1 MAGLNLPSLKID
13 ILADGSSAIREIKSV
28 SDAAK
33 EMTRLG
39 GQMTKFTTAPVV
51 AALTAAV
58 GVASDFTET
67 LGKTEV
73 VFGSM
78 TDAVMEWS
86 ETSINAMGMAQ
97 STALEMASTYG
108 DMATGMGLAQGAAA
122 QMSMGMTQLAADIAS
137 FKNKSLSDV
146 NSALTGIFTG
156 ETESLKQLGIVM
168 TQTNLQTFAMQQGIT
183 KQISAMSQAE
193 QVQLRY
199 SYVMAQSANA
209 QGDFARTGDSLA
221 NRTRKLS
228 ETVKEL
234 GASFGTL
241 ISGKVADAV
250 GGLQQAAQWLAEL
263 DDGTKNTI
271 LNVGML
277 VAAAGP
283 LLVVGG
289 KVLTLIT
296 GLKTQ
301 MALLAANPVALVVG
315 GGLAALTALTIAAG
329 KAQKGLDESSKTY
342 QNLKKAVQ
350 GGASGDITIDDTQI
364 KKLEE
369 NPPTITINA
378 DGQNA
383 LDEAQEIAD
392 KLNGDEYDGMIAID
406 GDPEKAETALS
417 ELEAAIAAA
426 EAAMTIDADGN
437 AVLDEGGELDR
448 LKAAIE
454 QVKAIVPITTDP
466 VKKAELETYLTQL
479 ETQLAKFNINVGFEE
494 KEGTDADIQAFKEKI
509 ATLPKNETYSATGEF
524 KISDA
529 TSEVIIEYAQ
539 ALTAAATATGDY
551 AEAVENLNNIVD
563 QETQRKIAEVN
574 KQIAEEAQ
582 YQAAVLA
589 SGGTTQEEASA
600 AVQQAIRD
608 GKEKIR
614 QIEAEAEAQKKLN
627 ETYADGI
634 ERNDAPTAAAAL
646 LKTFEGAKLT
656 DEQINASYNRL
667 LESSEKGSIGNEQSQ
682 RDAQISLNALK
693 KEAIADQEALN
704 AAVAEYN
711 RAMASAATSEEVI
724 TSGAQET
731 IDRSNV
737 LMNALENYRSLM
749 STGQDSPDQVIPVVM
764 ENFSEERSAYEGLA
778 DELRTVLAGED
789 GTGLQYADVAGAK
802 EAVTE
807 MQKQAEQQI
816 TAATQ
821 EAIAARETALKDFQT
836 TLATVQEGF
845 TASETAVTLKFVE
858 EAGIAVSE
866 LDKTMIAGGAQAIQ
880 DLVSAVESGSGD
892 ISGAMNTALAATGT
906 ATAPTA
912 NTEGVD
918 VGENLTAGVAKGIEN
933 GTPAAQQAA
942 RRSAR
947 MVTQAYKDEL
957 DINSPSRVAER
968 DIGNQIIAGVGVG
981 IEKGTQSVMDIIRRS
996 TEGIISSATPVIKNS
1011 AYSAPMYPAIEIQN
1025 AGIDYEK
1032 LADAVSNRPI
1042 SFAVGARQM
1051 TTALRD
1057 EAAQQQAV
1065 RVQQINSGYGSKG
1078 G

>member
-58 GVASDFTET
+58 SVAGDFTET

-193 QVQLRY
+193 QVHLRY

-234 GASFGTL
+234 GASYGSL
-241 ISGKVADAV
+241 ISGKVADVV
-250 GGLQQAAQWLAEL
+250 GSLQQAAQWLAEL
-263 DDGTKNTI
+263 DDGTKNAI

-296 GLKTQ
+296 GLKAQ

-315 GGLAALTALTIAAG
+315 GGLAALTALTIAAS

-350 GGASGDITIDDTQI
+350 GGASGDITIDDSQI
-364 KKLEE
+364 KGLEE

-392 KLNGDEYDGMIAID
+392 KLNGDEYDGMLSID
-406 GDPEKAETALS
+406 GDPEKAEAALS
-417 ELEAAIAAA
+417 ELEAAITAA
-426 EAAMTIDADGN
+426 EAAMIIDADGN
-437 AVLDEGGELDR
+437 AVLKQGGELDR

-454 QVKAIVPITTDP
+454 GVEGIIPITTDP
-466 VKKAELETYLTQL
+466 VKKAELETYLTNL
-479 ETQLAKFNINVGFEE
+479 KAQLAGFTVSAGFEPDPE
-494 KEGTDADIQAFKEKI
+494 ADANIQAFKDAI
-509 ATLPKNETYSATGEF
+509 AGLPKDESYGGTGEF
-524 KISDA
+524 KISGMA
-529 TSEVIIEYAQ
+529 AEAIKEYAE
-539 ALTAAATATGDY
+539 ALVAAAIATGDY
-551 AEAVENLNNIVD
+551 AEAVDNLNNLTD
-563 QETQRKIAEVN
+563 QETSRKIGEVN
-574 KQIAEEAQ
+574 AQISAYARD
-582 YQAAVLA
+582 QAALLNQGFITDEQYNA
-589 SGGTTQEEASA
+589 NISA
-600 AVQQAIRD
+600 ALAD
-608 GKEKIR
+608 GEAKIR

-627 ETYADGI
+627 QVYADGI
-634 ERNDAPTAAAAL
+634 KNNDYSSAADALKGLFKGETVSETQVTSAQQKLVDASESGDAAQAQ
-646 LKTFEGAKLT
+646 TE
-656 DEQINASYNRL
+656 
-667 LESSEKGSIGNEQSQ
+667 
-682 RDAQISLNALK
+682 AQITLNALRQ
-693 KEAIADQEALN
+693 EAIADQQALN

-711 RAMASAATSEEVI
+711 RAMSVAGINEEAAT
-724 TSGAQET
+724 TAAQNS

-737 LMNALENYRSLM
+737 IMNALESYAAMIDSM
-749 STGQDSPDQVIPVVM
+749 GMSPDQAASAVM
-764 ENFSEERSAYEGLA
+764 EGFGEELSAYEGLA
-778 DELRTVLAGED
+778 DELRKVLAGED
-789 GTGLQYADVAGAK
+789 GTGLQYADVSGAK
-802 EAVTE
+802 ESVAE
-807 MQKQAEQQI
+807 MQAQAEEQI
-816 TAATQ
+816 TSATQ
-821 EAIAARETALKDFQT
+821 EAIAARETALKNFQT
-836 TLATVQEGF
+836 TLATIQEGF
-845 TASETAVTLKFVE
+845 TASEAAGALSLVE

-880 DLVSAVESGSGD
+880 DLASAIESGAPD
-892 ISGAMNTALAATGT
+892 VSGAMETALSKMET
-906 ATAPTA
+906 ATSPNAKS
-912 NTEGVD
+912 EGED
-918 VGENLTAGVAKGIEN
+918 IGENITDGIAEGISD
-933 GTPAAQQAA
+933 GTSTMTKAA
-942 RRSAR
+942 RKAGKQ
-947 MVTQAYKDEL
+947 VTQAFEEEL
-957 DINSPSRVAER
+957 DINSPSRVLKNR
-968 DIGNQIIAGVGVG
+968 VG
-981 IEKGTQSVMDIIRRS
+981 IQIPAGIAQGIEEGMPNVLRAIKQS
-996 TEGIISSATPVIKNS
+996 TEGIVSSATPVIKNS
-1011 AYSAPMYPAIEIQN
+1011 AYSAPIYPAIEIPG

-1051 TTALRD
+1051 ATSLRD
-1057 EAAQQQAV
+1057 ETAQQQAV
-1065 RVQQINSGYGSKG
+1065 RVQQINGGYGSKG